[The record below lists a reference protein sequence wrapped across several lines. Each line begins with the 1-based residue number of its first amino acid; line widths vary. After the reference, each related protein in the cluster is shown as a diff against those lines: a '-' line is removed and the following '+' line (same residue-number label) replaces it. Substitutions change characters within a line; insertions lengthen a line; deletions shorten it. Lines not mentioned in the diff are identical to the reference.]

1 MHRYLYSFIKE
12 IKLLTRDT
20 AGVLMLFVMPLILI
34 FIITFIQ
41 DSSFK
46 SAHEARIPLV
56 LVNEDADS
64 LGFAIEK
71 GLDSAKIFT
80 IDKTID
86 GKPATKELAN
96 EVVASG
102 EYKIGVYIPKGATE
116 AIQRNARRMA
126 KTTFMGL
133 GNPLTAEKDTT
144 QITIFMDPVT
154 KQSFRSTVYSNLEK
168 YIGQIELYLFFKSF
182 TGEMTKVMPEVTP
195 PNVTDI
201 KTVSIKEVYSRKDS
215 KEIIPNSVQHNVP
228 AWTMFAMFFIVVSI
242 SGSILQERVTGTG
255 IRLRTLPNSFLPGMF
270 GKLFAYLV
278 ICVIQFGLM
287 VFLGLYVFP
296 QMDLPKLVMG
306 THWFALAVTVT
317 CSALAATG
325 YGYLVGTVAGT
336 RDQAASFGA
345 ISVMVL
351 AAIGGIWVPTF
362 VMPES
367 IRAIANWSPLNWGL
381 EAFYTL
387 FLRDGNLGD
396 VAIECSKL
404 LLFAVVTL
412 VFSFFY
418 ERRRQG

>member
-86 GKPATKELAN
+86 GKPITKEMAN

-102 EYKIGVYIPKGATE
+102 KYKIGVYIPKGATE

-287 VFLGLYVFP
+287 VFLGLYIFP
-296 QMDLPKLVMG
+296 QMGLPTLVLG

-367 IRAIANWSPLNWGL
+367 IRAIANWSPLTGDWK
-381 EAFYTL
+381 L
-387 FLRDGNLGD
+387 F
-396 VAIECSKL
+396 IPC
-404 LLFAVVTL
+404 F
-412 VFSFFY
+412 
-418 ERRRQG
+418 

>member
-1 MHRYLYSFIKE
+1 MYRYLYSFIKE
-12 IKLLTRDT
+12 IKLLLRDT

-46 SAHEARIPLV
+46 TIKDSPISLI
-56 LVNEDADS
+56 LVNDDKDS
-64 LGFAIEK
+64 LGVAIEK
-71 GLDSAKIFT
+71 GLDSAKIFKIET
-80 IDKTID
+80 LID
-86 GKPATKELAN
+86 GKPVTKEQAN
-96 EVVASG
+96 QVVASG
-102 EYKIGVYIPKGATE
+102 EYKIGIYIPAGSTE

-133 GNPLTAEKDTT
+133 GAPITSEKDTS

-168 YIGQIELYLFFKSF
+168 YIGQIELYLFFKAF

-201 KTVSIKEVYSRKDS
+201 KTISLKEVYSRKDNQ
-215 KEIIPNSVQHNVP
+215 EIVPNSVQHNVP

-270 GKLFAYLV
+270 GKLFAYMV
-278 ICVIQFGLM
+278 ICVIQFWLM
-287 VFLGLYVFP
+287 VCLGLFVFP
-296 QMDLPKLVMG
+296 KLGLPTLVLG
-306 THWFALAVTVT
+306 SHWLATAATVAS
-317 CSALAATG
+317 SALAATG

-367 IRAIANWSPLNWGL
+367 IRMISNWSPLNWGL
-381 EAFYTL
+381 EAFYSL
-387 FLRDGNLGD
+387 FLRDGTLAD
-396 VAIECSKL
+396 VGGQCLKL
-404 LLFAVVTL
+404 LAFAVVTL
-412 VFSFFY
+412 TFSFYY